1 MIANEDAFSKRNLQK
16 AGYETN
22 PLEDASLDGYH
33 LIRIPM
39 TLADRARGRGDGGR
53 LDA

>member
-22 PLEDASLDGYH
+22 PLEDGSLDGYH

-39 TLADRARGRGDGGR
+39 TSLTDERGRGDGGR